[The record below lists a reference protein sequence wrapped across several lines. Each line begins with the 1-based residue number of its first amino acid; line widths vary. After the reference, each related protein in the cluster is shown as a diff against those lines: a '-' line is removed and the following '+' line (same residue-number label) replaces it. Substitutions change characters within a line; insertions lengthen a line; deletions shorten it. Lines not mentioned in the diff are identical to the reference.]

1 MPAMI
6 PTEGSSG
13 SQPALWRRG
22 MNDPA
27 VKPLWGAGL
36 DETHPMARDLAWF
49 YAINEES
56 GGVLSDLTGR
66 SDAALSGPL
75 WTANARGPCLRY
87 TNAADIAAA
96 PFSPFTPSGFSLVCR
111 FRTNGADQPHTL
123 LRAAGGTAQ
132 GYPALT
138 DVLMSVNHAVL
149 SSSAA
154 NRLLIG
160 GLNPAASAFAFIVG
174 STPVNDGL
182 WHTAIGV
189 RDGGMARLYVD
200 GVLDAQGAL
209 GAIQASASMAWAIGR
224 YPPSAVD
231 TLAGNV
237 ESAALYNRALTDEDA
252 AQLSAAPYAL
262 MQSQAA
268 RRSIL
273 PAVLQALLTETLA
286 LSEDRRAALRRALN
300 EAWSLLEGRGL
311 WAGRLLT
318 EPLGVSETLARALN
332 GGGQSLLKTLAEAVA
347 IGDARANLPAKPLV
361 DGLPFGDTRVLALAR
376 RIGEILGYTDNAQAL
391 NAGMAVL
398 AIVTISAR
406 GDGLNRGG
414 GRA

>member
-6 PTEGSSG
+6 PTEGG
-13 SQPALWRRG
+13 GARPALWRHG

-36 DETHPMARDLAWF
+36 DEAHPLARDLTWF

-56 GGVLSDLTGR
+56 GGMLSDLTGR

-75 WTANARGPCLRY
+75 WTANTRGPCLRY
-87 TNAADIAAA
+87 SNAADIAMTS
-96 PFSPFTPSGFSLVCR
+96 FCPFTPTGFSLVCR
-111 FRTNGADQPHTL
+111 FRTNGANQTHTL
-123 LRAAGGTAQ
+123 LRAAGGAAQ
-132 GYPALT
+132 GYSADT
-138 DVLMSVNHAVL
+138 DVLLTVNHASL
-149 SSSAA
+149 TSSAA
-154 NRLLIG
+154 NHLLIG
-160 GLNPAASAFAFIVG
+160 GLNPAG
-174 STPVNDGL
+174 STFLFVAGNTPVNDGL
-182 WHTAIGV
+182 WHTAVGV

-231 TLAGNV
+231 SFAGNV
-237 ESAALYNRALTDEDA
+237 EFAALYNRALTDEDA
-252 AQLSAAPYAL
+252 AQLSASPYAL

-268 RRSIL
+268 RRPIS

-286 LSEDRRAALRRALN
+286 LSEDRRAALARALN
-300 EAWSLLEGRGL
+300 EALVLLDGRGL

-318 EPLGVSETLARALN
+318 EPLGLAETLARALN
-332 GGGQSLLKTLAEAVA
+332 GSGQSLLKTLTEAVML
-347 IGDARANLPAKPLV
+347 GDARASLPAKPLV

-398 AIVTISAR
+398 TIVTTSAH

-414 GRA
+414 GKA